1 MRLQALKERLK
12 AIAKEKDLTSNEV
25 WKQLAFERFLGR
37 LSKSKHHDKFI
48 FKGGLLLSQ
57 YIKIGRET
65 VDLDFLMK
73 NLNSTKEAV
82 KAAVTEIA
90 NVDLG
95 DFFSFEYE
103 S

>member
-1 MRLQALKERLK
+1 MKLQALKDRIK
-12 AIAKEKDLTSNEV
+12 VIAKEKDLTPSEV

-37 LSKSKHHDKFI
+37 LAKSQHHDKFI

-73 NLNSTKEAV
+73 SLISRIWNTMVSE
-82 KAAVTEIA
+82 
-90 NVDLG
+90 
-95 DFFSFEYE
+95 
-103 S
+103 